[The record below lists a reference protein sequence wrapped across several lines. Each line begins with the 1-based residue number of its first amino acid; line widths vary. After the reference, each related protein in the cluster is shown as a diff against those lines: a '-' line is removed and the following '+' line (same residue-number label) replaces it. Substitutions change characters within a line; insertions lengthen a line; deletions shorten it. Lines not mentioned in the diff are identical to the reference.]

1 MLFNTVALGSMEAVH
16 VAGLLL
22 GTTMLLKV
30 LGMARPTLLV
40 VADVTGII
48 KSKVDESTSTARVS
62 SLKVDSVGSRLS
74 KSLRS
79 TIRLLVSPVM
89 KSLDTESS
97 WEGMSSRSL
106 RASLAGLVLMKPLE
120 GCCCSMMLSRSSFR
134 TESFD
139 MISLAEFCSTKSSLG
154 FYKGK
159 GKSTVKMSELTEQL
173 CLCIS
178 RLAGPMAA
186 CGT

>member
-1 MLFNTVALGSMEAVH
+1 MLFSTVALESMEAVQ

-30 LGMARPTLLV
+30 RGMARPTLLV

-79 TIRLLVSPVM
+79 TIRLLVSPAM
-89 KSLDTESS
+89 KSLETESS
-97 WEGMSSRSL
+97 CEGRSSRSL
-106 RASLAGLVLMKPLE
+106 RASLAGLVFTKLLV
-120 GCCCSMMLSRSSFR
+120 GCCCSMMLSRSSFSP
-134 TESFD
+134 ESFD
-139 MISLAEFCSTKSSLG
+139 MISEDEFGSTKSSLG
-154 FYKGK
+154 FYKENVNIVWSK
-159 GKSTVKMSELTEQL
+159 CQN
-173 CLCIS
+173 
-178 RLAGPMAA
+178 
-186 CGT
+186 